1 MKFLLTAVSD
11 SFGDEELLEY
21 IDKLRKEGFD
31 IYSDVPDDDTRYR
44 DNYIYINSIGD
55 LTKLIDTVEH
65 EVVVSRSYKGD
76 PPQIEIYDTWRED

>member
-44 DNYIYINSIGD
+44 DNYIYVNSIGD

-76 PPQIEIYDTWRED
+76 PPCLEIYDDYRE

>member
-31 IYSDVPDDDTRYR
+31 IYSDIPDDDTRYR
-44 DNYIYINSIGD
+44 DNYIYVNSIGD

-65 EVVVSRSYKGD
+65 EVVISRSYKGD
-76 PPQIEIYDTWRED
+76 PPCIQIYDDYRE

>member
-11 SFGDEELLEY
+11 SFGDEALLEY

-31 IYSDVPDDDTRYR
+31 IYSDIPDDDTRYR
-44 DNYIYINSIGD
+44 DHYIYVNSIGD

-65 EVVVSRSYKGD
+65 EVVISRSYKGD
-76 PPQIEIYDTWRED
+76 PPCIQIYDDYRE

>member
-31 IYSDVPDDDTRYR
+31 IYSDVPDDTRYR
-44 DNYIYINSIGD
+44 DNYIYVNSIGD

-65 EVVVSRSYKGD
+65 EVVISRSHKGD
-76 PPQIEIYDTWRED
+76 PPCIQIYDDYRE